1 VVQDGSIH
9 LLLFKNIDWLQ
20 ERRLFFNECILRVK
34 ESWMQSRKIIIV
46 DDEVMIADASRS
58 IFTRAG
64 HQVVCAYSGEQ
75 AVELAMAS
83 RFDLAIIDAM
93 LPGMNGIET
102 FEAISLAC
110 PRIKGILLSGDLT
123 EAMAVEAMD
132 KGFSR
137 VFTKPILVGD
147 LLQAAQG
154 ALAESDLREENI
166 SLKRQVLQ
174 MRSLLERYMAPEVAA
189 ILLNGNDPKHDVI
202 GGVQAITVLFAD
214 IRNFTF
220 LVQHLHLQDSQ
231 SFLTE
236 FFDLVADV
244 IALRKGTLDKFIGD
258 AALAIFGP
266 LVLQDSPNQSAV
278 FAAMEIQKGFEAL
291 RVKWAMKSE
300 LFMQIGLGIGIS
312 RGNMYLGNVG
322 SGRRLDYTVVGAD
335 VNIAQRLASDTV
347 AGQILV
353 TESVYKDVTGVVA
366 VQEQKTKLLR
376 GLEKTIRIYSIVPL
390 VG

>member
-1 VVQDGSIH
+1 
-9 LLLFKNIDWLQ
+9 
-20 ERRLFFNECILRVK
+20 
-34 ESWMQSRKIIIV
+34 MQSRKIIIV

-202 GGVQAITVLFAD
+202 GGVQAITVMFAD

>member
-1 VVQDGSIH
+1 
-9 LLLFKNIDWLQ
+9 
-20 ERRLFFNECILRVK
+20 
-34 ESWMQSRKIIIV
+34 MQSRKIIVI
-46 DDEVMIADASRS
+46 DDEVMMADVSRS
-58 IFTRAG
+58 ILTLAG

-102 FEAISLAC
+102 FEALSLTC
-110 PRIKGILLSGDLT
+110 PHLKGILVSGDLT
-123 EAMAVEAMD
+123 EAMALEAMD

-137 VFTKPILVGD
+137 VFAKPVLSGD
-147 LLQAAQG
+147 LLRAVQG

-166 SLKRQVLQ
+166 CLKSQVLK
-174 MRSLLERYMAPEVAA
+174 MRTLFERYMAPEVAA
-189 ILLNGNDPKHDVI
+189 ILLNRQDAMSDVV
-202 GGVQAITVLFAD
+202 GEVQEITVLFAD

-231 SFLTE
+231 RFLTE

-244 IALRKGTLDKFIGD
+244 ISLRQGTLDKFIGD
-258 AALAIFGP
+258 AALAIFGAP
-266 LVLQDSPNQSAV
+266 VAQDSPNRSAV
-278 FAAMEIQKGFEAL
+278 LAAMEIQKGFEAL
-291 RVKWAMKSE
+291 RIRWALKSE

-312 RGNMYLGNVG
+312 RGDMYLGDVG

-347 AGQILV
+347 AGQILI
-353 TESVYKDVTGVVA
+353 TESVYSDVADVVA

-376 GLEKTIRIYSIVPL
+376 GLEKTIRIYSIIPL
-390 VG
+390 VA